1 MKNVKKVELKA
12 TKVSGNNIP
21 NFGAVKDSRSAHQ
34 YAAHFWGDDLEIYE
48 SFFILL
54 LDRANNPIAWAKIS
68 QGGVSG
74 TAVDLRIILKY
85 AIDVLASGVIC
96 AHNHPSGTLAP
107 SSADIQVTNRLKA
120 ALETL
125 EINLIDHLILTS
137 GGYFSF
143 GDNGKI

>member
-12 TKVSGNNIP
+12 TKVNGNNIP
-21 NFGAVKDSRSAHQ
+21 NFGTIKNSKDAHQ

-68 QGGVSG
+68 QGGISG

-96 AHNHPSGTLAP
+96 AHNHPSGSLTP
-107 SSADIQVTNRLKA
+107 SSADITVTNKLKA

-125 EINLIDHLILTS
+125 EINLLDHLILTS
-137 GGYFSF
+137 NGYYSF